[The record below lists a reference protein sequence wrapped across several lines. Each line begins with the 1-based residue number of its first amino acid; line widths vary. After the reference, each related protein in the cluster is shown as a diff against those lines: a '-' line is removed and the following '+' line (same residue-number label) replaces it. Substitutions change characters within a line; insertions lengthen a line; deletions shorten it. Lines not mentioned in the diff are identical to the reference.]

1 MRVASFN
8 LMCASKNLDDRV
20 RAVEG
25 VLQDAVETFPD
36 FKPGI
41 AAVKSGQMY
50 QEVVREKSRGHDCG
64 PPHLSCFS
72 DFLRALA
79 HEMNITSWL
88 REQIQ
93 QFVQV
98 YPEHQ
103 RLAMVVVSIF
113 SAVLV
118 FQSFNDMVETFFLEG
133 KSLEFAVLVDMLH
146 LLVWFW
152 ILQLSLAKISG
163 VIGSKPR
170 NKESTQ
176 LNMKTVAVLLAHL
189 TGFASI
195 NAWGSLHQLE
205 FFNTPFMSLFVVP
218 ISGTGQFLLQIII
231 DVIRDRVSRGDDGR
245 LDEYVKLWDEETE
258 DFE

>member
-1 MRVASFN
+1 MRVASYN

-25 VLQDAVETFPD
+25 ILQDAVETFPD

-72 DFLRALA
+72 DFLRAPA
-79 HEMNITSWL
+79 HETNITSRL

-133 KSLEFAVLVDMLH
+133 KSLEFVVLVDTLH

-152 ILQLSLAKISG
+152 ILKLALATISG
-163 VIGSKPR
+163 VIG
-170 NKESTQ
+170 
-176 LNMKTVAVLLAHL
+176 
-189 TGFASI
+189 
-195 NAWGSLHQLE
+195 
-205 FFNTPFMSLFVVP
+205 
-218 ISGTGQFLLQIII
+218 QFLLQRIT
-231 DVIRDRVSRGDDGR
+231 DVIRDRVSRDDDGR
-245 LDEYVKLWDEETE
+245 LDEYAKLWDEEME
-258 DFE
+258 DFERKILNRSFDVFRVVMRGSTFLIGLIVLPVFACADKGDYTVFFRFVLSP